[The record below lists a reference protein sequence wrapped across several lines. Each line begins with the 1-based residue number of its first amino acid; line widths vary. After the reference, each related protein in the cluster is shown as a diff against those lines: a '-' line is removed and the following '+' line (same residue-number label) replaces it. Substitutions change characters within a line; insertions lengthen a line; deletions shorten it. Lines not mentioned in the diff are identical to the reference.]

1 VNWVL
6 EGGLLV
12 DPARGRVSEG
22 PLAVVSGR
30 ISFGGPEAAEN
41 IDVSGCLV
49 MPGNVCAHHHL
60 YSVLAR
66 GMPGPDDP
74 PRSFPEILERIWWRL
89 DRALQPETIRL
100 SALLGAVEAAR
111 AGTTS
116 LIDHHASPESIDGSL
131 DHVAAGIVEA
141 GLRGVVC
148 YEVTD
153 RHGTSRGRQG
163 VAENVRFVRGN
174 RWELIRGMMG
184 AHASFTIGPE
194 TMETLV
200 GEARS
205 RRMPLHIHL
214 AEDRCDERDSLERYG
229 MRTAHRLSDAG
240 ALAEGDL
247 VAHGVHLDEWEQ
259 QVVRDSKAWLAHN
272 PRSNMNNGV
281 GYAPVLRMGSQVVLG
296 TDGIDGDMFAETRAC
311 YLKAR
316 EASWQTGPAFAVERL
331 TAGTKIVGA
340 MFGEPD
346 LGTLAHGAPADLM
359 ILEYET
365 PTPLNAGNLAGH
377 VLFGLTSAN
386 VRDVM
391 VAGTWIVRNRRHQ
404 LVDEEELAA
413 RCREA
418 APVLWKRMEAF

>member
-1 VNWVL
+1 ML
-6 EGGLLV
+6 EGGLLA
-12 DPARGRVSEG
+12 DPVRGRVEKAS
-22 PLAVVSGR
+22 LSVVSGR
-30 ISFGGPEAAEN
+30 IALGHPEAAEH

-116 LIDHHASPESIDGSL
+116 LVDHHASPEAIDGSL
-131 DHVAAGIVEA
+131 DHVADGIAEA
-141 GLRGVVC
+141 GLRGVTC

-153 RHGTSRGRQG
+153 RHGVSRGRQG
-163 VAENVRFVRGN
+163 IAENVRFIRTN
-174 RWELIRGMMG
+174 TREFIRGMMG

-200 GEARS
+200 AEART

-214 AEDRCDERDSLERYG
+214 AEDRIDERDSLERYG
-229 MRTAHRLSDAG
+229 MRTAHRLSTAG
-240 ALAEGDL
+240 ALGEGDL
-247 VAHGVHLDEWEQ
+247 LAHGIHLDEWEQ
-259 QVVRDSKAWLAHN
+259 QVVRDSGAWIAHN

-281 GYAPVLRMGSQVVLG
+281 GYAPVLRMGERVALG

-316 EASWQTGPAFAVERL
+316 EVSWQTGPAFAVERL
-331 TAGTKIVGA
+331 AAGARIVGA
-340 MFGEPD
+340 MFEEPD

-365 PTPLNAGNLAGH
+365 PTPFTAGNLPGH
-377 VLFGLTSAN
+377 FLFALTSAA

-391 VAGTWIVRNRRHQ
+391 VAGRWVVRNRRHQ
-404 LVDEEELAA
+404 FVDEEELAA

-418 APVLWKRMEAF
+418 APALWKRMEAF